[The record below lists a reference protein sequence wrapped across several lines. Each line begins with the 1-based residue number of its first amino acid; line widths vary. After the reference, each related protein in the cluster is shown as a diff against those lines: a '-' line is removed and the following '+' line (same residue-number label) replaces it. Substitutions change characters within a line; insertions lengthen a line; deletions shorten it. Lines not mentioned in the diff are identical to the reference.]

1 MKPDHG
7 RVGYV
12 RASALIAVST
22 ALALAGNTACA
33 APAEPLVI
41 AHLQEPVLQV
51 VVMRDP
57 EADAVSEETPRFAR
71 ALDDATLARR
81 QSVAQQCRTIMEVP
95 AGGAAREA
103 WEANCRY
110 TRR

>member
-1 MKPDHG
+1 M
-7 RVGYV
+7 GYV
-12 RASALIAVST
+12 RAWAVIAIST
-22 ALALAGNTACA
+22 ALVSAGQVAWA

-41 AHLQEPVLQV
+41 ARLQEPVLQV

-57 EADAVSEETPRFAR
+57 EADAASEETRRFAK
-71 ALDDATLARR
+71 ALDDAALAQR
-81 QSVAQQCRTIMEVP
+81 QAVAQRCRSIAQVP

>member
-1 MKPDHG
+1 MGYG
-7 RVGYV
+7 RITPFMV
-12 RASALIAVST
+12 AAT
-22 ALALAGNTACA
+22 ALMGVAQVTDA

-41 AHLQEPVLQV
+41 ANLHEPVLQV

-57 EADAVSEETPRFAR
+57 EADAVSEDTRRFAQ
-71 ALDDATLARR
+71 ALDNAALAQR
-81 QSVAQQCRTIMEVP
+81 QEVAQRCRNIRQIPV
-95 AGGAAREA
+95 AGSAREA

>member
-1 MKPDHG
+1 M
-7 RVGYV
+7 
-12 RASALIAVST
+12 IAVST
-22 ALALAGNTACA
+22 ALVGAGQAVCA

-57 EADAVSEETPRFAR
+57 EADAASEESRRFAS
-71 ALDDATLARR
+71 ALDAAAFAQR
-81 QSVAQQCRTIMEVP
+81 QSVAQRCRSIKEIP
-95 AGGAAREA
+95 ERGAAREA

>member
-1 MKPDHG
+1 MG
-7 RVGYV
+7 NV
-12 RASALIAVST
+12 RAFALIAMST
-22 ALALAGNTACA
+22 ALASARQAAWA
-33 APAEPLVI
+33 APTEPLVI

-57 EADAVSEETPRFAR
+57 EADAASEESRRFAR
-71 ALDDATLARR
+71 AIDDAA
-81 QSVAQQCRTIMEVP
+81 VAQRKIVAHQCRSMMEVP